1 MSPTSVSPEV
11 THAAADT
18 ADVADDGGLERLHAC
33 GLAGPGTVGDRWCH
47 AAGRPIV
54 VGLTFRDARS
64 IVSVSAVTSDIIR
77 VRFSPTKE
85 LGRGHFVKQ
94 PGRIDRRSAAVARA
108 R

>member
-1 MSPTSVSPEV
+1 MPRLTRPTWLMTVVWSAFMLAASPVQ
-11 THAAADT
+11 ARWA
-18 ADVADDGGLERLHAC
+18 
-33 GLAGPGTVGDRWCH
+33 TVG
-47 AAGRPIV
+47 AMQPAGRSSSA
-54 VGLTFRDARS
+54 LTFRDARS